1 MSEWMEEQGVVISV
15 ADGWAKVRVLR
26 QSTCGS
32 CSARSGCGNGVLS
45 EVLGRRALELHVPHQ
60 EPLQAGDRV
69 TLGIRDRSLVSGALV
84 MYLLPLAGLIGV
96 AALLSTLFPGVT
108 EGWLI
113 LGGLAGFGLGLLAVR
128 RWLHGQ
134 GNRFDP
140 VLLAHQPS
148 STG

>member
-1 MSEWMEEQGVVISV
+1 MSEWMEEQGVVVAV
-15 ADGWAKVRVLR
+15 ADGWATVRVQR
-26 QSTCGS
+26 QSTCGA

-45 EVLGRRALELHVPHQ
+45 EVLGRRALELRVPHQ
-60 EPLQAGDRV
+60 EPLQPGDRV

-96 AALLSTLFPGVT
+96 AALLSSLLPGVT

-134 GNRFDP
+134 GSRFAP

-148 STG
+148 SAG

>member
-1 MSEWMEEQGVVISV
+1 MSEWMEEQGVVVAV
-15 ADGWAKVRVLR
+15 ADGWATVRVQR

-45 EVLGRRALELHVPHQ
+45 EVLGRRALELRVPHQ
-60 EPLQAGDRV
+60 ESLQPGDRV

-96 AALLSTLFPGVT
+96 AALLSSLLPGVT

-134 GNRFDP
+134 GNRFAP

-148 STG
+148 SAG